1 MSETQTVLQSSKDED
16 AQQNNAQNDDRR
28 GSQPNNDN
36 RRGSQQANTQSPI
49 KSILSR
55 AASLTQRSQK
65 SNRNS
70 VSEKGVE
77 ENIGNNAT
85 SAAGPGDEP
94 ISSILD
100 KSRFID
106 DGLHP
111 GRIIA
116 EVIESPVHKRNPP
129 SDVNPQ
135 QSQNSPTRQGKGQ
148 QILFQENGHTIS
160 VRIEGKFCT
169 YNYNESYSFSLI
181 KRLMFD
187 LLVLYSICYLP
198 FKIS

>member
-1 MSETQTVLQSSKDED
+1 MVRYKSVTENMSETQTVLQSSKDED

-28 GSQPNNDN
+28 GSQPNNDS

-70 VSEKGVE
+70 VSDKGVE

-129 SDVNPQ
+129 KDPQ

-160 VRIEGKFCT
+160 VRIEGKFFM
-169 YNYNESYSFSLI
+169 YN
-181 KRLMFD
+181 
-187 LLVLYSICYLP
+187 
-198 FKIS
+198 

>member
-1 MSETQTVLQSSKDED
+1 MSETQTILQSSKDED

-28 GSQPNNDN
+28 GSQANNDS

-70 VSEKGVE
+70 VSEKEVE
-77 ENIGNNAT
+77 EIIDDATTSNIL
-85 SAAGPGDEP
+85 E
-94 ISSILD
+94 

-129 SDVNPQ
+129 KDPQ

-160 VRIEGKFCT
+160 VRIEGKFFI
-169 YNYNESYSFSLI
+169 YNYNESHSFH
-181 KRLMFD
+181 
-187 LLVLYSICYLP
+187 
-198 FKIS
+198 

>member
-1 MSETQTVLQSSKDED
+1 MSETQTILQSSKDED

-28 GSQPNNDN
+28 GSQANNDS

-77 ENIGNNAT
+77 ENNAT
-85 SAAGPGDEP
+85 TAAGQTGDET
-94 ISSILD
+94 ISNILD

-116 EVIESPVHKRNPP
+116 EVIESPIHQRNPP
-129 SDVNPQ
+129 KDVNPQ

-160 VRIEGKFCT
+160 VRIEGKFFI
-169 YNYNESYSFSLI
+169 YNYNESHSFH
-181 KRLMFD
+181 
-187 LLVLYSICYLP
+187 
-198 FKIS
+198 

>member
-1 MSETQTVLQSSKDED
+1 MSETQTILQSSKDED

-28 GSQPNNDN
+28 GSQANNDS

-70 VSEKGVE
+70 VSEKEVE
-77 ENIGNNAT
+77 EIIDDATTSNIL
-85 SAAGPGDEP
+85 E
-94 ISSILD
+94 

-116 EVIESPVHKRNPP
+116 EVIESPIHKRNPP

-160 VRIEGKFCT
+160 VRIEGKF
-169 YNYNESYSFSLI
+169 
-181 KRLMFD
+181 
-187 LLVLYSICYLP
+187 LLFITIMNHIV
-198 FKIS
+198 FTN